1 MGWDYEDAESEY
13 WHVKGMGYS
22 DEDILRMDEW
32 PTMPKYT
39 RDAYPKPEPDRPGRI
54 FREALAPIDYDPA
67 GPGPAPGYF
76 APDDARYLREY
87 DRTNHGALDEF
98 DQDGTLSASDA
109 ARFSRGIGH
118 ESPAMKARR
127 QGRESLAAEALRDSR
142 ATFAAMLRKEETSPL
157 GTTQKAD
164 EIKGKMQM
172 INKSRTI
179 ADLKAAILAA
189 QKELALLEKIPSEPG
204 EKLTSFT
211 VTFAGSTKP
220 YIYVGLRINGKWRM
234 SGRHFSGDY
243 TWSGIFERF
252 EAINA
257 KVSYISTP
265 TEFRHEQVYS

>member
-39 RDAYPKPEPDRPGRI
+39 RDAYPGPDDARYL
-54 FREALAPIDYDPA
+54 REYDRTDHGALDYDPA
-67 GPGPAPGYF
+67 GPGPAPGY
-76 APDDARYLREY
+76 
-87 DRTNHGALDEF
+87 F

-127 QGRESLAAEALRDSR
+127 QGRESLAAEVLRDSR

-157 GTTQKAD
+157 GSTQRAD

-179 ADLKAAILAA
+179 ADLKAAITAA
-189 QKELALLEKIPSEPG
+189 QKELALLEKIPNEPG

-211 VTFAGSTKP
+211 VTFEGSTKP
-220 YIYVGLRINGKWRM
+220 YIYVGLRIDGSWKV
-234 SGRHFSGDY
+234 SGRHFANGKY

-252 EAINA
+252 EQIHATVN
-257 KVSYISTP
+257 YISTP